1 MKGLKMSEVHKLAV
15 SLPAVMIGLLPI
27 SCSIYL
33 TGTEAVYNF
42 ASYIE
47 GWFFY

>member
-1 MKGLKMSEVHKLAV
+1 MKGLKMSELHKLAV

-33 TGTEAVYNF
+33 TGTDAIYDL
-42 ASYIE
+42 ASFME
-47 GWFFY
+47 GWLW